1 MKSKSKCFEEIIYY
15 KFADNELE
23 PGERKKVNNHL
34 KTCKTCGKF
43 VEDIKAENVALKEI
57 FETGTGSPDLA
68 PAVIKRLNEKRFAR
82 FSGRGLAYAATFL
95 LTVFLFVFLFTN
107 RQVKIRGEEHQVLV
121 HSARVEGQA
130 AQPHIFESKDPNVK
144 FIWLEKFE
152 NKKREMEGSNEK
164 II

>member
-1 MKSKSKCFEEIIYY
+1 MKGKSKCFEEIIYY

-34 KTCKTCGKF
+34 KTCNTCGKF
-43 VEDIKAENVALKEI
+43 VENIKAENVALGEI

-68 PAVIKRLNEKRFAR
+68 PGIIKRLNKKRFIL
-82 FSGRGLAYAATFL
+82 FSARGLAYAATFL
-95 LTVFLFVFLFTN
+95 LAVFLFVFLFTHKPDKT
-107 RQVKIRGEEHQVLV
+107 REDVHQVLV

-130 AQPHIFESKDPNVK
+130 AQPHIFESKDPDVK

-152 NKKREMEGSNEK
+152 NKKREMEGTNET